1 MNDSAATPPPTRRNR
16 TLLLVIVAAFLGS
29 MLVAGVLRFSGWRPA
44 GSNVHGTMLDPPVD
58 LRAQAPRLLDG
69 SPYDWNPPAR
79 TWRILVA
86 PPADCAA
93 ACDKLAVDID
103 KVWRLMGRKAD
114 HVDLLWL
121 CADDAC
127 HVPAPLGEDRTLRR
141 LHPDASL
148 RAALPDASPGIP
160 VYILDPNGWLILRYP
175 PGADP
180 GGLRSDL
187 AKLLKLI

>member
-1 MNDSAATPPPTRRNR
+1 MST
-16 TLLLVIVAAFLGS
+16 S
-29 MLVAGVLRFSGWRPA
+29 SGC
-44 GSNVHGTMLDPPVD
+44 
-58 LRAQAPRLLDG
+58 
-69 SPYDWNPPAR
+69 AR
-79 TWRILVA
+79 TT
-86 PPADCAA
+86 PATC
-93 ACDKLAVDID
+93 
-103 KVWRLMGRKAD
+103 R
-114 HVDLLWL
+114 
-121 CADDAC
+121 
-127 HVPAPLGEDRTLRR
+127 LRR